1 MELKALGIVRRID
14 DLGRIVIPIEIR
26 RANGW
31 EPNQPMEMFADSEGG
46 LYIKSY
52 GEDAEK
58 KQVLEQLEDLKKQ
71 TENPSV
77 FEIVGNAISFINE
90 RR

>member
-31 EPNQPMEMFADSEGG
+31 EPNQPLEIFADDQGG
-46 LYIKSY
+46 VYLKAY
-52 GEDAEK
+52 GFSQEK
-58 KQVLEQLEDLKKQ
+58 QEVLDGLNAHKQNIPDPAL
-71 TENPSV
+71 
-77 FEIVGNAISFINE
+77 FAAINKAIEFIQNK
-90 RR
+90 